1 MTKYDNVLG
10 GGFREASDDY
20 LPSGYVEDECPHGVY
35 RIAKV
40 GQRWQIVCDKCE
52 STHIS
57 PDELDEITDWMSSL
71 CRGA

>member
-1 MTKYDNVLG
+1 MTKYADVLG

-20 LPSGYVEDECPHGVY
+20 LPSGYVLEDCKHGLY
-35 RIAKV
+35 KLAKV
-40 GQRWQIVCDKCE
+40 GDRWEIVCARCN

-57 PDELDEITDWMSSL
+57 PDELDEITDWMHSL